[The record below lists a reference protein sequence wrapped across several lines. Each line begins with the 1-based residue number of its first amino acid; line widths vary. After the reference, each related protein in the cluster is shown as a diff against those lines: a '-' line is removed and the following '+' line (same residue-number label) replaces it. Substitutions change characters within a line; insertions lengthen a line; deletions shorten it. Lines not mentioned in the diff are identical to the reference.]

1 MVDKNVPK
9 YVFQK
14 DGTYYFSRHVPLDV
28 RQFYSRPRI
37 VICLKTQN
45 SYLASRSCKSIS
57 SKLDDYWMK
66 LRLTEIEVPA
76 SHLLKTVS
84 SPKSILSKQPRL
96 SEALERYVRLK
107 GAGKPKTFFTA
118 AKRNIGYV
126 ITKFGDRSIDT
137 YSSSEAANM
146 RDHLLGR
153 GLKVTSVSRI
163 FATIRA
169 VVNLTIGEEGLD
181 LRNPFANTFLPKDP
195 NHEKRK
201 AIPLDVIKK
210 LQAECLR
217 VRDPNRLL
225 IALISDTGMRLSEA
239 VGLVW
244 DDVVLD
250 HQHPHINLK
259 PHSWRG
265 LKTVGSKRQIPL
277 VGASL
282 RAIKV
287 MHQLPQG
294 NPFLF
299 NKYANENGCNGN
311 SASAALNKWLKPRVP
326 TGCVM
331 HSFRHSMRDRL
342 RYANVSSEVIDE
354 ICGWASQN
362 IGTNYGEGYSLNQKY
377 KLLDSVVLDN
387 DL

>member
-45 SYLASRSCKSIS
+45 GYLASRSCKSIS

-66 LRLTEIEVPA
+66 LRLTEMEVPA

-118 AKRNIGYV
+118 ARRNIGYV
-126 ITKFGDRSIDT
+126 ITKFGDRPIDT

-146 RDHLLGR
+146 RDHLLER

-195 NHEKRK
+195 NREKRK

-250 HQHPHINLK
+250 YQHPHINLK
-259 PHSWRG
+259 PHPWRG

-287 MHQLPQG
+287 MHQLKQT

-311 SASAALNKWLKPRVP
+311 SASAALNKWLKSRVP
-326 TGCVM
+326 LGCVM

-354 ICGWASQN
+354 LCGWASQN
-362 IGTNYGEGYSLNQKY
+362 IGTNYGNGYSLKQKY
-377 KLLDSVVLDN
+377 QALSKVAKIN
-387 DL
+387 

>member
-14 DGTYYFSRHVPLDV
+14 DGTYYFTRHVPLDL
-28 RQFYSRPRI
+28 RHFYSRSRI

-45 SYLASRSCKSIS
+45 GSLALRSSRSIS

-66 LRLTEIEVPA
+66 LRLTEMAVPA
-76 SHLLKTVS
+76 SHLLINGNGPESV
-84 SPKSILSKQPRL
+84 LSKQPKL
-96 SEALERYVRLK
+96 TESLERYVRLK

-126 ITKFGDRSIDT
+126 ITKFGDRPIDT

-146 RDHLLGR
+146 RDHLLER

-201 AIPLDVIKK
+201 TIPLDVIKK

-250 HQHPHINLK
+250 YQHPHINLK
-259 PHSWRG
+259 PHPWRG

-287 MHQLPQG
+287 MHQLKQT

-311 SASAALNKWLKPRVP
+311 SASAALNKWLKSRVP
-326 TGCVM
+326 LGCVM

-354 ICGWASQN
+354 LCGWASQN
-362 IGTNYGEGYSLNQKY
+362 IGTNYGNGYSLKQKY
-377 KLLDSVVLDN
+377 QALSKVAKIN
-387 DL
+387 

>member
-1 MVDKNVPK
+1 MVDRNVPK

-28 RQFYSRPRI
+28 RHFYSRPRI

-45 SYLASRSCKSIS
+45 SSLASRSCKSIS

-66 LRLTEIEVPA
+66 LRLTEMEVPA

-84 SPKSILSKQPRL
+84 SPESILSKQPRL

-126 ITKFGDRSIDT
+126 ITKFGDRPIDT

-377 KLLDSVVLDN
+377 KLLDSVVLAN

>member
-28 RQFYSRPRI
+28 RHFYSRSRI

-45 SYLASRSCKSIS
+45 GSLALRSSRSIS

-66 LRLTEIEVPA
+66 LRLTEMAVPA
-76 SHLLKTVS
+76 SHLLINGNGPESV
-84 SPKSILSKQPRL
+84 LSKQPKL
-96 SEALERYVRLK
+96 TESLERYVRLK

-126 ITKFGDRSIDT
+126 LVKFGDRPIDA
-137 YSSSEAANM
+137 YSSADAANV
-146 RDHLLGR
+146 RDHLLSR
-153 GLKVTSVSRI
+153 GLKVTSVARI

-169 VVNLTIGEEGLD
+169 VINLTIGEEGLD
-181 LRNPFANTFLPKDP
+181 CRNPFANTYLPRDETI
-195 NHEKRK
+195 EKRK
-201 AIPLDVIKK
+201 SIPLDVLKK
-210 LQAECLR
+210 VQSECL
-217 VRDPNRLL
+217 VVGDTNRLL

-250 HQHPHINLK
+250 HQYPHINLR
-259 PHSWRG
+259 PHPWRG
-265 LKTVGSKRQIPL
+265 LKTMGSKRQIPL
-277 VGASL
+277 VGVSL
-282 RAIKV
+282 RAIEV
-287 MHQLPQG
+287 MHQPEQST
-294 NPFLF
+294 PFLF
-299 NKYANENGCNGN
+299 NRYANEKSCNGN

-326 TGCVM
+326 RGCVV

-342 RYANVSSEVIDE
+342 RYADVSSEVIDE
-354 ICGWASQN
+354 ICGWASQS
-362 IGTNYGEGYSLNQKY
+362 IEKNYGEGYSLNQKY
-377 KLLDSVVLDN
+377 KLLGGAV
-387 DL
+387 

>member
-1 MVDKNVPK
+1 
-9 YVFQK
+9 
-14 DGTYYFSRHVPLDV
+14 
-28 RQFYSRPRI
+28 
-37 VICLKTQN
+37 
-45 SYLASRSCKSIS
+45 
-57 SKLDDYWMK
+57 
-66 LRLTEIEVPA
+66 
-76 SHLLKTVS
+76 
-84 SPKSILSKQPRL
+84 
-96 SEALERYVRLK
+96 
-107 GAGKPKTFFTA
+107 
-118 AKRNIGYV
+118 
-126 ITKFGDRSIDT
+126 
-137 YSSSEAANM
+137 M

-287 MHQLPQG
+287 MHQLPKA

-377 KLLDSVVLDN
+377 KFLDSVVLDN